1 MLVFKNSIH
10 IFMLLMSFNFLI
22 AMEISNE
29 TDVLSDLSDNEILNV
44 SCKQFSKN
52 REKFS
57 LKQKSLIDIVAR
69 SKELRIARRQ
79 AEQKDARYAL
89 FAKKRNL
96 RKFYDLK
103 NEDLLGLLKKVTF
116 VDRSQAL
123 FIIAIVM
130 SECGQSGT
138 LTVRQLI
145 DLLSITS
152 NIVIIFSAIMVS
164 HDFACD
170 VLNQEISLKQLRML
184 YAYLCTNL

>member
-1 MLVFKNSIH
+1 MLVFKNCIH
-10 IFMLLMSFNFLI
+10 IFMLLMSFNFLT

-29 TDVLSDLSDNEILNV
+29 TDGLSDFSDNEV
-44 SCKQFSKN
+44 SFVLCKQFSKN

-57 LKQKSLIDIVAR
+57 LKKKSLIDVVAR
-69 SKELRIARRQ
+69 SKEFRIVRRQ
-79 AEQKDARYAL
+79 VEQKNARYAL
-89 FAKKRNL
+89 FAKKRNQ

-116 VDRSQAL
+116 EDKSQAL
-123 FIIAIVM
+123 FIIAIAM
-130 SECGQSGT
+130 SECVQSGM

-170 VLNQEISLKQLRML
+170 VLNQKISLEQLRML
-184 YAYLCTNL
+184 YVYLCINL